1 MCKNNDDKAKLFNG
15 YFVTVYAKSLDVDIN
30 VITFSCKKKLDEFII
45 IIPAI
50 TDYRQKVENNIPS
63 GCLKNCSSQHTILV
77 EALFNEVFSNL
88 TWSAYWKGSY
98 ITPSYKLQGNHNE
111 LLNF

>member
-63 GCLKNCSSQHTILV
+63 GCLKNCSSQLTIFLKHY
-77 EALFNEVFSNL
+77 L
-88 TWSAYWKGSY
+88 TRFFP
-98 ITPSYKLQGNHNE
+98 I
-111 LLNF
+111 